1 MTVTAEAA
9 EFTAATRPGDV
20 PGDVAEAAKRSI
32 VDGFGLAVAGLRSE
46 PGALAT
52 EYAAEFAPAGQQ
64 NTGQEDAGRSAARQP
79 GTRTRLPARFAAFA
93 AGVCIHADD
102 FDDTQLA
109 ASADRVYGL
118 LTHPTAP
125 VLAAA
130 AAVADAR
137 GLSGVELLTGYAVG
151 VEVATKVAEAID
163 PRHYQDGFHSTG
175 TAGTIGAAAAVAN
188 LLRLDPGATATVLGL
203 AASQAAGLRENFG
216 TMTKPFHAGR
226 AAESAIV
233 SADLAGRGWT
243 AAPDILEAPR
253 GFFRAAG
260 GGFDPSLITGR
271 LGSPWTFS
279 EPGVSIKP
287 FPSGS
292 LTHPA
297 MCALADLV
305 TGHDIKPADIAAI
318 YAGTNR
324 HMPTALIH
332 HRPANALQAK
342 FSMEY
347 CLAVTAIERTPGLAD
362 FTGERVGRP
371 DVQDLLRRVEFTVDP
386 EADAAGFN
394 TMYSIVRV
402 SLADG
407 TTIEER
413 RQFATGSPQHPM
425 SADQLLGKFDRN
437 LAWAGLADAAR
448 RSAAAERL
456 LDLEHEPAV
465 PALLDLL
472 VP

>member
-1 MTVTAEAA
+1 MTVTAQAA
-9 EFTAATRPGDV
+9 EFTARTRPGDI
-20 PGDVAEAAKRSI
+20 PEDVVAAAKRSV

-46 PGALAT
+46 PGNLAT
-52 EYAAEFAPAGQQ
+52 RYAAEFATTGQQ
-64 NTGQEDAGRSAARQP
+64 GADRRGARQP
-79 GTRTRLPARFAAFA
+79 GTRTLLPTRFAAFA

-109 ASADRVYGL
+109 TSADRVYGL

-130 AAVADAR
+130 VAVADAR
-137 GLSGVELLTGYAVG
+137 RLSGADLLTGYAVG
-151 VEVATKVAEAID
+151 VEIATKIAEAID

-188 LLRLDPGATATVLGL
+188 LLRLNPAAVAQVLGL

-226 AAESAIV
+226 AAESAVV
-233 SADLAGRGWT
+233 SADLVGRGWT
-243 AAPDILEAPR
+243 AAEDILEAPR

-260 GGFDPSLITGR
+260 GGFDPSLISDR
-271 LGSPWTFS
+271 LGSPWTFRA
-279 EPGVSIKP
+279 PGISIKP

-305 TGHDIKPADIAAI
+305 TSYDIKPADITRIAV
-318 YAGTNR
+318 GTNR
-324 HMPTALIH
+324 HMPNALIH
-332 HRPANALQAK
+332 HRPADALQAK

-362 FTGERVGRP
+362 FTDERVGRP
-371 DVQDLLRRVEFTVDP
+371 DVQDLLRRVEFAVDP
-386 EADAAGFN
+386 EADAAGYN
-394 TMYSIVRV
+394 TMDSIVRV
-402 SLADG
+402 TVADG
-407 TTIEER
+407 ATFTER

-425 SADQLLGKFDRN
+425 SAEQLLGKFDRN
-437 LAWAGLADAAR
+437 LAWAGHDDAAR
-448 RSAAAERL
+448 RSTAAKRL
-456 LDLEHEPAV
+456 LHLEDEPAV
-465 PALLDLL
+465 SAVLELL

>member
-1 MTVTAEAA
+1 MTVTAAAA
-9 EFTAATRPGDV
+9 EFIARTRPGDI
-20 PGDVAEAAKRSI
+20 PDDVTEAASRSV
-32 VDGFGLAVAGLRSE
+32 VDGFGLAVAGLRSA
-46 PGALAT
+46 PGELAVR
-52 EYAAEFAPAGQQ
+52 YAAEFATAGQHS
-64 NTGQEDAGRSAARQP
+64 TGQHSTGQQGARQP
-79 GTRTRLPARFAAFA
+79 GTRTRLPTRFAAFA

-109 ASADRVYGL
+109 ASPDRVYGL

-130 AAVADAR
+130 AAVADAGGR
-137 GLSGVELLTGYAVG
+137 SGADLLTAYTVG
-151 VEVATKVAEAID
+151 VEIATKVAEAID
-163 PRHYQDGFHSTG
+163 PRHYADGFHSTG

-188 LLRLDPGATATVLGL
+188 LLRLDPAATARVLGL

-226 AAESAIV
+226 AAESAVV
-233 SADLAGRGWT
+233 SADLVGRGWT
-243 AAPDILEAPR
+243 AAGDILEAPR
-253 GFFRAAG
+253 GFFKAAG
-260 GGFDPSLITGR
+260 GGFDPSLISGR
-271 LGSPWTFS
+271 PGSPWTFR

-305 TGHDIKPADIAAI
+305 IEHDIKAADIARI
-318 YAGTNR
+318 EVGTNR

-362 FTGERVGRP
+362 FTDQRVSHP
-371 DVQDLLRRVEFTVDP
+371 DVQDLLRRVEFVVDP
-386 EADAAGFN
+386 EADAAGYN
-394 TMYSIVRV
+394 TMDSVVRV
-402 SLADG
+402 TLAAG
-407 TTIEER
+407 AAFSAR
-413 RQFATGSPQHPM
+413 RQFATGSPRHPM
-425 SADQLLGKFDRN
+425 AAAQLLGKFDRN
-437 LAWAGLADAAR
+437 LAWAGHADAAR
-448 RSAAAERL
+448 RNEAAERL
-456 LDLEHEPAV
+456 LRLQDEPDVCA
-465 PALLDLL
+465 ALDLL

>member
-1 MTVTAEAA
+1 VTVTAQTATFASRTRAA
-9 EFTAATRPGDV
+9 DI
-20 PGDVAEAAKRSI
+20 PGDVAAAAKRSV

-46 PGALAT
+46 PGRLAT
-52 EYAAEFAPAGQQ
+52 GYAAEFAAAAGGP
-64 NTGQEDAGRSAARQP
+64 GQPGARQP

-109 ASADRVYGL
+109 VSADRVYGL

-130 AAVADAR
+130 AAVADACD
-137 GLSGVELLTGYAVG
+137 LSGADLLTGYMVG
-151 VEVATKVAEAID
+151 VEVATKVAEAIN

-188 LLRLDPGATATVLGL
+188 LLGLDPAATARVLGL

-226 AAESAIV
+226 AAESAVV

-243 AAPDILEAPR
+243 AAPDILEADR

-260 GGFDPSLITGR
+260 GGFDPSLISGQ
-271 LGSPWTFS
+271 LGAPWTFIK
-279 EPGVSIKP
+279 PGVSIKP
-287 FPSGS
+287 YPSGS

-297 MCALADLV
+297 MCALADIV
-305 TGHDIKPADIAAI
+305 TGQDVKPADIARI
-318 YAGTNR
+318 YVGTNR

-362 FTGERVGRP
+362 FTDERVDRP
-371 DVQDLLRRVEFTVDP
+371 DVQDLLQRVEFAVDP
-386 EADAAGFN
+386 EADAAGYN

-402 SLADG
+402 TLASG
-407 TTIEER
+407 ATVEER
-413 RQFATGSPQHPM
+413 REFAVGSPQYPM
-425 SADQLLGKFDRN
+425 SAAQVRDKFDRN
-437 LAWAGLADAAR
+437 LAWAGHTEPAR
-448 RSAAAERL
+448 RDEVAERL
-456 LDLEHEPAV
+456 LGLEGEPAV
-465 PALLDLL
+465 RALIDLL
-472 VP
+472 EP